1 LCEKRGRDV
10 NFPAILLDFDDT
22 ADDEVT
28 DLGRIASA
36 EGKDGE
42 ELVGFEDIASEGR
55 GYRRMEGGVVSAVAA
70 AELTT
75 LVFSVRNRVAREGGV
90 PHPLGFIC
98 DLFAGYNGAIRGEL
112 HAF

>member
-10 NFPAILLDFDDT
+10 DFPAILLDFDDA
-22 ADDEVT
+22 ADDEVAN
-28 DLGRIASA
+28 LGRIASA

-42 ELVGFEDIASEGR
+42 ELVGFEDSASEGR
-55 GYRRMEGGVVSAVAA
+55 GYGRMEGGVVSAMAA
-70 AELTT
+70 AELAT
-75 LVFSVRNRVAREGGV
+75 LVFSVRYRVTREGGV

-112 HAF
+112 HAL